1 MQHDELAIIGG
12 GIGGLVAAL
21 ALHARG
27 CDVAVYEQ
35 APELREVGAGVQL
48 SANAVRVLFDLGLE
62 EALLANCCLPQ
73 GKEVRLWNSGAT
85 WKLFDLG
92 AQSQALYGYP
102 YLTLHRHD
110 LHAALAAAL
119 AARRP
124 GALRLGRRCV
134 ALLPDLDGVT
144 LAFADGTTGRA
155 ALAVGADGIHSVV
168 RARLFGSSDPQ
179 FTGIVAWRGVIQ
191 ARHLPYALRRPVAT
205 NWVGPGGHVIHYPLR
220 GGELVNYVSVVERD
234 DWQVESW
241 SVAGSV
247 AEARADY
254 PGWHADVHTLLAAI
268 DTPYKW
274 ALMLREPM
282 PRWSRGRVTLLGDA
296 CHPTLPFLAQG
307 AAMAIED
314 GCVLAR
320 ALDAARGDHAQAFA
334 RYEAARIERTTR
346 VVNGAH
352 DNASRFHDARL
363 ADAATATAYVDRE
376 WAEARVRE
384 RYDWLFTYDATAVE
398 I

>member
-1 MQHDELAIIGG
+1 
-12 GIGGLVAAL
+12 
-21 ALHARG
+21 
-27 CDVAVYEQ
+27 
-35 APELREVGAGVQL
+35 
-48 SANAVRVLFDLGLE
+48 
-62 EALLANCCLPQ
+62 
-73 GKEVRLWNSGAT
+73 
-85 WKLFDLG
+85 
-92 AQSQALYGYP
+92 
-102 YLTLHRHD
+102 LHRHD

-191 ARHLPYALRRPVAT
+191 ARHLPDALRRPVAT

-282 PRWSRGRVTLLGDA
+282 ERWTQGRVTLLGDA
-296 CHPTLPFLAQG
+296 CHAMLPFLAQG
-307 AAMAIED
+307 AVQAIED

-320 ALDAARGDHAQAFA
+320 CFAKYGAPEESLAA
-334 RYEAARIERTTR
+334 YEAARRAR
-346 VVNGAH
+346 A
-352 DNASRFHDARL
+352 NAAVTGSKETMQRFHNRQL
-363 ADAATATAYVDRE
+363 ADPAAAERYVNEQWQPD
-376 WAEARVRE
+376 AVKQ
-384 RYDWLFTYDATAVE
+384 RYDWLFTYDATSVAV
-398 I
+398 